1 MGVQT
6 QVNIQLAAGFPG
18 ELYDHSPN
26 RSAPWE
32 LVSSSAAYNIIGATA
47 FTATTADTGAGN
59 VSGIAA
65 AGGTGQFVGILTSPK
80 QYSTFGTSTGALNPT
95 LTLPNYSIGQLST
108 MGHWWATLPGT
119 ANVGDQVAYD
129 ATTGAITTYVKT
141 TSFTASIAQSTGIM
155 TVSAISAGFIQ
166 PGMVI
171 NGGAGSAG
179 AVGVTILGYDSGLGG
194 TGTYYTDYTN
204 SGAGNISSG
213 VMTSLTLPPP
223 AAAYTVTGITT
234 AGVMTVTTLASGQIM
249 PGQVVIGTGIPANT
263 VVQPYGTNS
272 TTGEGAGSSTYQV
285 FPAPAVAVTGSIS
298 ATSDLQIKIE
308 RAEVILFA
316 PAGNGSLGVISL
328 TGV

>member
-65 AGGTGQFVGILTSPK
+65 AGGTGQFVGILTAPK
-80 QYSTFGTSTGALNPT
+80 QNSTFGTSTGALNPT

-129 ATTGAITTYVKT
+129 ATTGAITTYPKT
-141 TSFTASIAQSTGIM
+141 ASFTATLTKATGVLN
-155 TVSAISAGFIQ
+155 VSAIAAGFLQ
-166 PGMVI
+166 PGMIVS
-171 NGGAGSAG
+171 GVGFA
-179 AVGVTILGYDSGLGG
+179 GVTIVEYGSALGG
-194 TGTYYTDYTN
+194 TGTYYTNALGIIASD
-204 SGAGNISSG
+204 ISSSA
-213 VMTSLTLPPP
+213 MTAPMVPPP

-249 PGQVVIGTGIPANT
+249 PGQVVIGTGIPPNT
-263 VVQPYGTNS
+263 VIQPYGTNS
-272 TTGEGAGSSTYQV
+272 TSGEGAGSSTYQV

-328 TGV
+328 TGA